1 MNGSGN
7 DFIVMDNGDG
17 NIPTDPAWV
26 QAVCRRK
33 FGVGA
38 DGLLLAEP
46 SEWADLKMRI
56 INADGSE
63 AEMCGNGAR
72 CMAYFAHSTGM
83 AKSDMLLET
92 LAGPVRAEVKNGRVK
107 VKLTEPADITLSK
120 EINLEGRGQER
131 VAYLNTGVPH
141 TVLVTRDVG
150 RAEVVE
156 LGRRIRY
163 HPAFQPQG
171 TNVDFIEI
179 ESDHIKIRTYER
191 GVEDETLSCGTGSV
205 AGAIVAYLL
214 GFLKPPVAVETRSG
228 EVLTVYFEAEGS
240 WIKEVYLEGDV
251 QMVYRGE
258 LVMKR

>member
-7 DFIVMDNGDG
+7 DFIVMDNREA
-17 NIPTDPAWV
+17 NIPTDLAWV

-38 DGLLLAEP
+38 DGLLLAEL
-46 SEWADLKMRI
+46 SEWADLKMRV

-72 CMAYFAHSTGM
+72 CMAYFAHFTGM
-83 AKSDMLLET
+83 AESDMLLET
-92 LAGPVRAEVKNGRVK
+92 LAGPVRAEVKDTRVK
-107 VKLTEPADITLSK
+107 VKLTEPADIDLTKKIELA
-120 EINLEGRGQER
+120 ERGREA

-141 TVLVTRDVG
+141 TVLVTRDVE
-150 RAEVVE
+150 RAEVVK
-156 LGRRIRY
+156 LGRQIRY

-179 ESDHIKIRTYER
+179 ESDKIKIRTYER

-214 GFLKPPVAVETRSG
+214 GFLKPPVSVETRSG
-228 EVLTVYFEAEGS
+228 EVLTVYFKPEGS
-240 WIKEVYLEGDV
+240 RVKEVYLEGDV
-251 QMVYRGE
+251 QVVYRGE
-258 LVMKR
+258 LDIK